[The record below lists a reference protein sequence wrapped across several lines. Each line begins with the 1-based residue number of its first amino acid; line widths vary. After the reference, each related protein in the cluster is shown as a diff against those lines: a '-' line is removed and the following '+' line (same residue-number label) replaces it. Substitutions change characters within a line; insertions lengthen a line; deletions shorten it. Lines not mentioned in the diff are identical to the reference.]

1 MRELWVVSVYTGDDD
16 DDLWGREVRFP
27 RFEVK
32 YRRGMANENNEQR
45 WVLLRFYSG
54 RYAFMSQVYIFTIIL
69 KSSERKNNNAQ

>member
-45 WVLLRFYSG
+45 
-54 RYAFMSQVYIFTIIL
+54 
-69 KSSERKNNNAQ
+69 